1 MPTKFNPRRRTKK
14 GAMGVPVKR
23 VQDPMNPMASYW
35 VDAYGKRTKAPSGSS
50 GSVSSGTLGVGKNT
64 PLTQT
69 SIAQRPGDIKSRKMW
84 SSSYKR
90 AMESL
95 TGISENNS
103 LGANAALGAMAVV
116 PVPAPLKR
124 GVAAGAQIVGKAVG
138 KAAGKTNRAVA
149 KDTAR
154 AAGRRTKSES
164 ATIRKGDQTA
174 KTPEMAK
181 KLEQQSAAAS
191 SSKSVN
197 TAPKSSVV
205 PRTGTA
211 TGSLPK
217 GITSKR
223 AAEFSAD
230 KGGRIANARKIKRT
244 PAQARRAQADLE
256 ESLKRGSQAR
266 AEGRKPGEDIPAAT
280 GRGIYDPVPAP
291 RSTPRQIDRE
301 LVTKALTK
309 PRNPGKNASPAKK
322 AKYEKDLAAYNKR
335 QADMKSKTKDIDEGR
350 RKPTGELKGASA
362 KSARR
367 NEEKRAKNAAAAA
380 RTKKPSAKTSPAA
393 ADAKITGKQ
402 GKFPKK
408 PTKAQR
414 EQSARD
420 IDSARARNAA
430 EARQASAASARSDR
444 MTKAADAR
452 SARNATAASARA
464 ERTKKANAAFAERQ
478 SRATSARTQG
488 QAKNKKK
495 TKAAAVLGAAGV
507 LGAGAMMLGDSGA
520 GKNDTAKPA
529 TSSSSPKAKDYV
541 RDNKGRKVS
550 REEFEERKAFRE
562 KYGLTKKSGESLA
575 DYRKRVEA
583 WKAKNKKKTKAEM
596 ARRKD
601 YRQGE
606 GVRRFG
612 KSATTKTRKS
622 GTRRVGFDS
631 DARKALR

>member
-50 GSVSSGTLGVGKNT
+50 GSVSSGTLGVG
-64 PLTQT
+64 
-69 SIAQRPGDIKSRKMW
+69 SR
-84 SSSYKR
+84 S
-90 AMESL
+90 SL
-95 TGISENNS
+95 TRTSAASPNRSTASRVQGVKSGLRE
-103 LGANAALGAMAVV
+103 GAQVMSPVDLDVLTGKRSPSAVDAAILAASVV
-116 PVPAPLKR
+116 PVPGLK
-124 GVAAGAQIVGKAVG
+124 GIAKAGKAG
-138 KAAGKTNRAVA
+138 TKAAGKTNRAVA

-154 AAGRRTKSES
+154 AAGRRTASES
-164 ATIRKGDQTA
+164 STIRKGNQTA

-230 KGGRIANARKIKRT
+230 KGKRIANTPKSKRSAEERK
-244 PAQARRAQADLE
+244 QAQADLE

-291 RSTPRQIDRE
+291 RSTPRQIERRAM
-301 LVTKALTK
+301 TKALTK
-309 PRNPGKNASPAKK
+309 PRDPGKNASPAKK
-322 AKYEKDLAAYNKR
+322 AKHKKDLAAYNKR
-335 QADMKSKTKDIDEGR
+335 QAEMNSKTKDIDEGR

-380 RTKKPSAKTSPAA
+380 STKKPSAKAKPIEQKAGGADVATRNSGAA
-393 ADAKITGKQ
+393 RRSSDVVKGRVIKG
-402 GKFPKK
+402 GRN
-408 PTKAQR
+408 QR
-414 EQSARD
+414 EPIDLKTRPAGGERPAIGRPANTPARRSNTGSNTRRP
-420 IDSARARNAA
+420 IAA
-430 EARQASAASARSDR
+430 IEGA
-444 MTKAADAR
+444 
-452 SARNATAASARA
+452 
-464 ERTKKANAAFAERQ
+464 
-478 SRATSARTQG
+478 
-488 QAKNKKK
+488 KKK
-495 TKAAAVLGAAGV
+495 DYGKGAAVLGAAGV

-520 GKNDTAKPA
+520 GKKDTAKPA

-550 REEFEERKAFRE
+550 REEFEQRKAFRE

-622 GTRRVGFDS
+622 GARRVGFDS